1 MLFAGIL
8 AWTDRPVRERVSVKK
23 ILVVDDEESILKVV
37 DYALSEAGYEV
48 HTARD
53 GRGAEFMF
61 EQVRP
66 DLVILD
72 VMLPGASGLDIAKQ
86 LRSDS
91 NVPIIMLSARGDEV
105 DRILGLEF
113 GADDYVTKPFSP
125 RELVSRVKAILRRV
139 EGGPAEK
146 ACVEVGDLEI
156 DTVSRQVKL
165 SGQPIH
171 LTTSEYGI
179 LLHLAKQPG
188 KAYSRQAILEALW
201 DESPIGDERAVDVHI
216 HNIREKIEVDPKNPE
231 YVLTVRG
238 FGYRLREP

>member
-1 MLFAGIL
+1 M
-8 AWTDRPVRERVSVKK
+8 KK
-23 ILVVDDEESILKVV
+23 ILAVDDEDAILTVV

-48 HTARD
+48 HTASD
-53 GRGAEFMF
+53 GRGAEFLF
-61 EQVRP
+61 DEVKP

-72 VMLPGASGLDIAKQ
+72 VMLPGKSGLDIAKE
-86 LRSDS
+86 LRVDSD
-91 NVPIIMLSARGDEV
+91 VPIIMLSARGDEV

-125 RELVSRVKAILRRV
+125 RELVSRVKAILRRT
-139 EGGPAEK
+139 EGSSYEK
-146 ACVEVGDLEI
+146 ASIEIGDLEI
-156 DTVSRQVKL
+156 DTPSRQVKV

-179 LLHLAKQPG
+179 LLHLAKSPG
-188 KAYSRQAILEALW
+188 KAFSRQEILSALW

-216 HNIREKIEVDPKNPE
+216 HNIREKVEADHKNPI

-238 FGYRLREP
+238 YGYRMMEP